1 MVISDVCI
9 CITQL
14 LILGMFIRVVIV
26 IIERSYDLLFAY
38 VMSALNYYLNLYVRL
53 NNEVIII
60 YKFK

>member
-9 CITQL
+9 CITPL

-26 IIERSYDLLFAY
+26 IIESSYDLLFAY